1 MDNEE
6 DNQADDR
13 SDDNDD
19 HQPHVIEVS
28 AMRLKKQSRALEK
41 KTQNKTKS
49 IKD

>member
-41 KTQNKTKS
+41 EAKTKQ
-49 IKD
+49 KA